1 MSSGDVTGRFV
12 LLIVLVAAIIWFAG
26 LGYRDLIEPVC
37 GEMLLRLLRATGII
51 RGSEISTGIG

>member
-1 MSSGDVTGRFV
+1 MTC
-12 LLIVLVAAIIWFAG
+12 
-26 LGYRDLIEPVC
+26 GYQSPEWLAEAVC